1 MKGEGEAEGENDEWR
16 ERMMSGGEE
25 EKWREKG
32 KGGRRGREG
41 ENDEWRG
48 SVNPSRLKKHR
59 HTYHKLP
66 TCALPLKL
74 GCRAS
79 DTQSMFVTHTASN
92 HGRTY

>member
-1 MKGEGEAEGENDEWR
+1 MMSGGRREVKEEGEAEGENDEWR
-16 ERMMSGGEE
+16 E
-25 EKWREKG
+25 KG
-32 KGGRRGREG
+32 SG

-48 SVNPSRLKKHR
+48 SVNPSKVEKHR